1 MRKQIQDLI
10 PAATAAVRACLLD
23 EKHKPLEAVNEA
35 YGGYA
40 AAYGSTID
48 QCGLLAATAMYCDL
62 SKTSSTKANKTYL
75 MDAIW
80 FVLCADKKNPQ
91 FDAFDRAPRTPA
103 QAGEKR
109 ASTFFRYVQAQHE
122 DRDRTYALKRQVLD
136 AAVALKLVIRTFT
149 QFKPDTHATAS

>member
-1 MRKQIQDLI
+1 MRKQIQNLI
-10 PAATAAVRACLLD
+10 PAATDAVRVCLLD
-23 EKHKPLEAVNEA
+23 AQRQPREEVNEA

-62 SKTSSTKANKTYL
+62 SKTERTKGDKTCL

-80 FVLCADKKNPQ
+80 FILCVADSQVMQYDRTHRPDQ
-91 FDAFDRAPRTPA
+91 QAGDRAATY
-103 QAGEKR
+103 
-109 ASTFFRYVQAQHE
+109 FRYVLDQHQNHP
-122 DRDRTYALKRQVLD
+122 DRSYALKRQVLD

-149 QFKPDTHATAS
+149 QFNPDAHATAS